1 MRRSN
6 EYQFYSLWF
15 DLTRARTHDLPH
27 LGVNHYTTDAVKLQ
41 VGKYLHMYDNKK
53 NIQDHLSDCCQV
65 TFPITTMVEILIFK
79 NDGNV

>member
-1 MRRSN
+1 MLSA
-6 EYQFYSLWF
+6 Y
-15 DLTRARTHDLPH
+15 
-27 LGVNHYTTDAVKLQ
+27 V
-41 VGKYLHMYDNKK
+41 LHMFDIKK